1 MSLVGREGIRKGSK
15 MMAEGCPQFGCWTHA
30 RTCTAVGELPE
41 RVAGV
46 DVDVEVEVEVEVEM
60 AFVAFGVSPLFSA
73 SLRFRAARRD
83 SPGIDGVATA
93 GTTMLASS
101 SSDKR
106 LTTGA

>member
-1 MSLVGREGIRKGSK
+1 MLASSSFGFGYGIEVVDDVVLLPLVDELLVSSLSQTKNDRISIVEV
-15 MMAEGCPQFGCWTHA
+15 E
-30 RTCTAVGELPE
+30 VE
-41 RVAGV
+41 
-46 DVDVEVEVEVEVEM
+46 VDVEVEVET
-60 AFVAFGVSPLFSA
+60 AFGVSPLFSA

-83 SPGIDGVATA
+83 SPGIDGVATT

>member
-1 MSLVGREGIRKGSK
+1 MLASSSFGFGYGIEVVDDVVLLPLVDELLVSSLSQTKNDRISI
-15 MMAEGCPQFGCWTHA
+15 
-30 RTCTAVGELPE
+30 
-41 RVAGV
+41 
-46 DVDVEVEVEVEVEM
+46 VEVEVEVEVEM
-60 AFVAFGVSPLFSA
+60 AFGVSPLFSA

-83 SPGIDGVATA
+83 SPGIDGVATT

>member
-1 MSLVGREGIRKGSK
+1 MVDDVVLLPLVD
-15 MMAEGCPQFGCWTHA
+15 
-30 RTCTAVGELPE
+30 ELLVSSFSQTKND
-41 RVAGV
+41 RISI
-46 DVDVEVEVEVEVEM
+46 VEVEVEVEVEM

-93 GTTMLASS
+93 GTTILASS

>member
-1 MSLVGREGIRKGSK
+1 LLASSSSFGFGYGIEVVDDVVLLPLVD
-15 MMAEGCPQFGCWTHA
+15 
-30 RTCTAVGELPE
+30 ELLVSSFSQTKND
-41 RVAGV
+41 RISI
-46 DVDVEVEVEVEVEM
+46 VEVEVEVEVEM
-60 AFVAFGVSPLFSA
+60 AFGVSPLFSA

-83 SPGIDGVATA
+83 SPGIDGVATT